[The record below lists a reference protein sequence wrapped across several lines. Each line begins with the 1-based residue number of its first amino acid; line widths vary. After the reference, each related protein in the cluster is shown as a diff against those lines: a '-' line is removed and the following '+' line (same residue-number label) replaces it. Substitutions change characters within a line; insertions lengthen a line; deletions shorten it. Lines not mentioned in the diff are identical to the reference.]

1 MSAVAVDKAGRLRFP
16 GVRVPPPVLSKED
29 ERALSARQLDLLEE
43 LETQLLRGGVAE
55 LTMAGLAERVNCSLR
70 TLYGIASSKDELLLA
85 VVDRRLRRIGRA
97 AVEKLDAKMSP
108 IDALRSYLRAANE
121 AVQSEPVT
129 MSADFASLA
138 GAQRLFSDHEAYLTA
153 VAHSLLDRAVAE
165 GQIAA
170 VDTAAVA
177 HVLGSLGRE
186 FARAEVVEIARESPK
201 QTADAIT
208 EIVLQGLVAGRGE
221 A

>member
-1 MSAVAVDKAGRLRFP
+1 MTAVAADESGRLRFS
-16 GVRVPPPVLSKED
+16 GVRAPRPVLSREH

-97 AVEKLDAKMSP
+97 AVGKLDATMSP
-108 IDALRSYLRAANE
+108 VDALRVYLGAANE
-121 AVQSEPVT
+121 AVQPEAVT
-129 MSADFASLA
+129 MSEDFARVA
-138 GAQRLFSDHEAYLTA
+138 GALRLFADHEAYIVA
-153 VAHSLLDRAVAE
+153 VARSLLDRAVAE
-165 GQIAA
+165 KQITP

-186 FARAEVVEIARESPK
+186 FARAEVAEIARESPK
-201 QTADAIT
+201 RTADVIT
-208 EIVLQGLVAGRGE
+208 ELVLQGLLAGRGE